1 MDQFDKMKVER
12 QAMNGKMCLMFGGIF
27 LIFSAITS
35 TLMYGINF
43 FMTALEADKG
53 TAEYVELL
61 ENAGLQSDFLKGIGI
76 CFVAVG
82 IWEVVVGFFA
92 TKNSNRVD
100 KSKISVKLSLSLL
113 VVEVLLQVILFL
125 KGLMNLGL
133 LFTAVILPLFLLWG
147 ATRLGKVA
155 KAEPERKF
163 AVDPGKKKVRQQSQ
177 LLAAPKKSIR
187 ERAAMQA
194 RVEERE
200 TKENKSG
207 EMEGMETAE
216 TIAEKNKIE
225 QNSDTE
231 QTAEEQNSDTEQT
244 AEEQNSDTEQTIAEQ
259 DDRIE

>member
-12 QAMNGKMCLMFGGIF
+12 QAMNGRMCLMFGGIF

-61 ENAGLQSDFLKGIGI
+61 ENAGLQSNFLKGIGI
-76 CFVAVG
+76 CFGAVG
-82 IWEVVVGFFA
+82 IWEVVVGFMA

-100 KSKISVKLSLSLL
+100 KSKVSVKLSLSLL
-113 VVEVLLQVILFL
+113 VVELLLQVILFL

-133 LFTAVILPLFLLWG
+133 LFTAIILPLFLLWG

-163 AVDPGKKKVRQQSQ
+163 AIDPAKKKARQQSQ
-177 LLAAPKKSIR
+177 QPAAPKKSIR

-194 RVEERE
+194 RVDDGETEEDNSAE
-200 TKENKSG
+200 MENMASSENIDEENK
-207 EMEGMETAE
+207 TL
-216 TIAEKNKIE
+216 
-225 QNSDTE
+225 
-231 QTAEEQNSDTEQT
+231 
-244 AEEQNSDTEQTIAEQ
+244 
-259 DDRIE
+259 